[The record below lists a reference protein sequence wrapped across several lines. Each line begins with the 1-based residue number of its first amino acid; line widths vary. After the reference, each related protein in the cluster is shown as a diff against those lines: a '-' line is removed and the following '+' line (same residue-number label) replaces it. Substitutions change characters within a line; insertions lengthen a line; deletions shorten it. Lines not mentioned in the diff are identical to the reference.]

1 MWSGPDGYLRPDLFL
16 DHLTVIKNIFYAS
29 PNFPR
34 IPPPWIRDSIS
45 GAVVPFLRIFR
56 HFPWLS
62 FNTQNRLINKNPRNH
77 QGNTPLHF
85 AAEAGNC
92 QIVKMLVLQLEEKN
106 PKNANRKTPLHYA
119 AIKGHYEV
127 FRIIAS
133 LIDDKNPSE

>member
-1 MWSGPDGYLRPDLFL
+1 M
-16 DHLTVIKNIFYAS
+16 
-29 PNFPR
+29 
-34 IPPPWIRDSIS
+34 
-45 GAVVPFLRIFR
+45 
-56 HFPWLS
+56 
-62 FNTQNRLINKNPRNH
+62 INKNPRNH

-133 LIDDKNPSE
+133 LIEDKNPSEYFLL